1 MCKAECLIRCVL
13 QYIWSITYILN
24 FFLNV
29 CTKML
34 VIYKY
39 TYTFMFKSAY
49 VYGFPLAIQI
59 KTFWN
64 VNREMRVAEPV
75 LMH

>member
-1 MCKAECLIRCVL
+1 
-13 QYIWSITYILN
+13 
-24 FFLNV
+24 
-29 CTKML
+29 ML
-34 VIYKY
+34 VIFKY

-64 VNREMRVAEPV
+64 VNRDMRVAEPV

>member
-1 MCKAECLIRCVL
+1 MPNQMCFTVHMVYNKH
-13 QYIWSITYILN
+13 TK

-29 CTKML
+29 YTKML
-34 VIYKY
+34 VIFKY

-64 VNREMRVAEPV
+64 VNREMRVAKPV
-75 LMH
+75 LTH

>member
-1 MCKAECLIRCVL
+1 MPNQMCFTVHMVYNIHTK
-13 QYIWSITYILN
+13 

-29 CTKML
+29 YTKML
-34 VIYKY
+34 VIFKY

-64 VNREMRVAEPV
+64 VNRDMRVAKPV